1 MGYKIKEARESIG
14 ISQAELSKKANV
26 SRATISGLES
36 GRIVI
41 TTTKTLEKI
50 AQALGK
56 SLNDILFSILNE
68 KTSLRDRGK
77 EDAWIILYF

>member
-56 SLNDILFSILNE
+56 SLNDIFFSRNV
-68 KTSLRDRGK
+68 
-77 EDAWIILYF
+77 

>member
-1 MGYKIKEARESIG
+1 MEYKIRESREAVG
-14 ISQAELSKKANV
+14 MSQEELSKKAHV

-41 TTTKTLEKI
+41 TTTGTLEKI

-56 SLNDILFSILNE
+56 PLSEIF
-68 KTSLRDRGK
+68 
-77 EDAWIILYF
+77 F